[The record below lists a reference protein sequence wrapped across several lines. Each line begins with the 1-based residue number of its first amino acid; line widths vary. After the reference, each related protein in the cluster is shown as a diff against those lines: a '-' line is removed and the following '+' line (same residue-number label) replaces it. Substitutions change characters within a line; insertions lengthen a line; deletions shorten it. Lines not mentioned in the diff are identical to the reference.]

1 MFNRAPEHKSQ
12 KVRSLAQKIYNMNN
26 SYYKDGDIPVA
37 IQFKTLRNISSKEDT
52 FYGRKI
58 LIGLAPITE
67 LIKLGKDSGDGDVT
81 TNVADKSA
89 NVRDAVK
96 TRKNARI
103 NIKSG
108 VASKIYD
115 TLVNEPGQFH
125 LLNNGITILCERSEM
140 SKDKENLISLRKPS
154 IANGGHTHDVIREFL
169 RLHPSD
175 DALCKVEIVYVDP
188 RRKENEGLDDEI
200 SIARN
205 QQKAVKEVSIA
216 GKRKILD
223 DLHWLNGESI
233 GRSETDTDLFDPLK
247 LLQVSFLLTPDEK
260 WIEWS
265 DKPLSRASVYSS
277 KSSVLKKFINFN
289 DTNQEAKKFIEK
301 ISVEAKELYF
311 NFQRTDII
319 KGMFRQIKQDSY
331 TELKDGKY
339 KLKDGWILPIISALS
354 KFVNLK
360 TMKIDMPSEDVLKGI
375 IAVIY
380 QHSGYVNEKNV
391 QTLGKTSSSYSVV
404 LELLETNYD
413 FTSKGKTTFR

>member
-1 MFNRAPEHKSQ
+1 MK
-12 KVRSLAQKIYNMNN
+12 N
-26 SYYKDGDIPVA
+26 SYYKDGDTPVA
-37 IQFKTLRNISSKEDT
+37 LQFKTLRNISSKEDT

-58 LIGLAPITE
+58 LVGLAPITE

>member
-1 MFNRAPEHKSQ
+1 MNYNRAQEHKSQ
-12 KVRSLAQKIYNMNN
+12 KVRSLAHKIYKMEN
-26 SYYKDGDIPVA
+26 SYYKDGDTPVA

-52 FYGRKI
+52 FFGRKI
-58 LIGLAPITE
+58 LVGLAPITE
-67 LIKLGKDSGDGDVT
+67 LIKLGKDSGDGDIT

-277 KSSVLKKFINFN
+277 KSNVLKKFINFN

-311 NFQRTDII
+311 NFQRFRKNII
-319 KGMFRQIKQDSY
+319 SY
-331 TELKDGKY
+331 TCFATIK
-339 KLKDGWILPIISALS
+339 S
-354 KFVNLK
+354 K
-360 TMKIDMPSEDVLKGI
+360 
-375 IAVIY
+375 
-380 QHSGYVNEKNV
+380 
-391 QTLGKTSSSYSVV
+391 SSSFNRPRFYS
-404 LELLETNYD
+404 LIG
-413 FTSKGKTTFR
+413 S